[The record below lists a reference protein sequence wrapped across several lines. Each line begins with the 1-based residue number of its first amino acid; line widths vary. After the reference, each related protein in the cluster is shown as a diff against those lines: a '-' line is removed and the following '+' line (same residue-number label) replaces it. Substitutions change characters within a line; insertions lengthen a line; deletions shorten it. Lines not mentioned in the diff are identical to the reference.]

1 VSQSSLTKTPQGS
14 SPRKIPGPLTSES
27 GSIMNTSTLS
37 YPRWETARTILRPYD
52 ATDERAFLSLWSDPV
67 VQRWSFFE
75 DLSPS
80 QTEWF
85 LQRMTKSI
93 DKGSIFFVVVE
104 DKERHEVLG
113 HVSLNYKPPPNHE
126 SVDASDGSAPD
137 AAVGIALKARY
148 RGRGF
153 GTEVMHWLITYGFGE
168 LGLRRIS
175 LTVLEDNIPA
185 VRMYK
190 KM

>member
-1 VSQSSLTKTPQGS
+1 MSNYMQPTSTASGS
-14 SPRKIPGPLTSES
+14 SSF
-27 GSIMNTSTLS
+27 STFP
-37 YPRWETARTILRPYD
+37 YMQWETSRTILRRYHP
-52 ATDERAFLSLWSDPV
+52 ADEGAFLSLWSDPV
-67 VQRWSFFE
+67 IQRWSFFE

-80 QTEWF
+80 SMQQF
-85 LQRMTKSI
+85 LRRTIESM
-93 DKGSIFFVVVE
+93 DNGSVFFVVVE

-113 HVSLNYKPPPNHE
+113 HVSLNFKPRPPNSE
-126 SVDASDGSAPD
+126 SRGDAGGSESEAT
-137 AAVGIALKARY
+137 VGIALKARY

-153 GTEVMHWLITYGFGE
+153 GTEVMHWLITYGFRE

-185 VRMYK
+185 LRMYK